1 MTIMKNTSTSQPVV
15 LLKSR
20 FARTEI
26 VFLYN
31 LCLLNSFIN
40 KNIRKK
46 MEVYQDSEGRY
57 HRVDGP
63 AVIWPSGQQEWWV
76 NGKRHREND
85 PAYIG
90 ADGSQ
95 EW

>member
-1 MTIMKNTSTSQPVV
+1 
-15 LLKSR
+15 
-20 FARTEI
+20 
-26 VFLYN
+26 
-31 LCLLNSFIN
+31 
-40 KNIRKK
+40 
-46 MEVYQDSEGRY
+46 MEVYKDSEGRY